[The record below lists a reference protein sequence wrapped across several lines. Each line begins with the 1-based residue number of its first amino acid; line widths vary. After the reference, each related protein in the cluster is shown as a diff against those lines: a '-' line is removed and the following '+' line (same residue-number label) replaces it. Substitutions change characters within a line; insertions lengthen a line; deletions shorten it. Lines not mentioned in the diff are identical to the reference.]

1 MVSRVCVRTF
11 GGVHCVQF
19 ALLAIAGNPD
29 KTPLLAFLARFGGG
43 LRFKGINLSCLRS
56 LWLCVPCFCVLPYY
70 IFSVAKVKSVQC
82 YPLVCAILPLE
93 NNLRGKRSQIH
104 ISCNLRR
111 LSAIPSLRLVSVYYR
126 HTVATVSARA
136 RVIVCF
142 LCVRPDPSYSARG
155 RGAGGYGICC
165 ICYLLCIGFAVY
177 TVIFALPA
185 MSAILSDC
193 FRVPAGDPLFWSTF
207 FAGWARSVL
216 TE

>member
-1 MVSRVCVRTF
+1 MR
-11 GGVHCVQF
+11 
-19 ALLAIAGNPD
+19 AD

-43 LRFKGINLSCLRS
+43 LRFKGIIYRVCGLCGSACLVFAFCRIISFRS
-56 LWLCVPCFCVLPYY
+56 Q
-70 IFSVAKVKSVQC
+70 KSVQC

-155 RGAGGYGICC
+155 RGAGGVWYMLYLLFIVYRLCC
-165 ICYLLCIGFAVY
+165 IYCYFRIACHVCYIVRLLPRAC
-177 TVIFALPA
+177 
-185 MSAILSDC
+185 
-193 FRVPAGDPLFWSTF
+193 W
-207 FAGWARSVL
+207 
-216 TE
+216 